1 MTLNDIGKAL
11 WKALSAMVTAASGI
25 ALCVGSLAIGIATE
39 ILMGVLSF
47 VFGILIT
54 TVSLVLNRLN
64 GLVTDNLKNQDMKRK
79 RHSKSAFQ
87 QCRYYE
93 VDNIFEYM
101 VETYINGNFS
111 TFRELYHEL
120 NKEARKDFIG
130 FLLVECSPQYHIE
143 ILQEIV

>member
-1 MTLNDIGKAL
+1 
-11 WKALSAMVTAASGI
+11 
-25 ALCVGSLAIGIATE
+25 
-39 ILMGVLSF
+39 
-47 VFGILIT
+47 
-54 TVSLVLNRLN
+54 
-64 GLVTDNLKNQDMKRK
+64 MKRK

-130 FLLVECSPQYHIE
+130 FLLVYLVLFFLQYIH
-143 ILQEIV
+143 LFSAVYL